1 VARRSKGVDI
11 FIIHKEKHPM
21 RKYLVC
27 ALMLSATLGLAA
39 CDKSSENKQQEANK
53 AAQESQDSMSKA
65 QDKVNDAA
73 KESQEAAQK
82 NAEAAQARTKEAN
95 DQAPAP
101 TTTK

>member
-1 VARRSKGVDI
+1 MI
-11 FIIHKEKHPM
+11 NKEKHLM
-21 RKYLVC
+21 RNTLAI

-39 CDKSSENKQQEANK
+39 CDKKSEDKQQDANK
-53 AAQESQDSMSKA
+53 AAQQSQESMQKA

-82 NAEAAQARTKEAN
+82 NAEAAQERAKEAN

-101 TTTK
+101 TKQ